1 MMKMIKAKERRV
13 MRIGRKRRE
22 SRRNQGVKLRSKQV
36 AEEVVVEELEVKLE
50 KEEENIVEGGKCEVE
65 GGEGNGVEHVT
76 EDEVI
81 DIGRE
86 IVDTTSLLSELFR
99 DIQSTKA
106 ARETVRNTHLPPP
119 SLSLSL
125 PKQNASIHVKRG
137 TRNDHPL
144 LLVPRTARRF
154 DHRNSIVDI

>member
-1 MMKMIKAKERRV
+1 MKMVKAKERRV

>member
-1 MMKMIKAKERRV
+1 

-22 SRRNQGVKLRSKQV
+22 SRRNLGVKLRSKQV

-119 SLSLSL
+119 PPSLSL

-144 LLVPRTARRF
+144 LLVPRTSTLR
-154 DHRNSIVDI
+154 

>member
-1 MMKMIKAKERRV
+1 MMKMVKAKERRV

-22 SRRNQGVKLRSKQV
+22 SRRNLGVKLRSKQV

-119 SLSLSL
+119 PPSLSL

-144 LLVPRTARRF
+144 LLVPRT
-154 DHRNSIVDI
+154 STLL